1 MNYVASDKVIDD
13 MAPEIDSLYKMIE
26 YMYRYIV
33 IDDLINTRSP
43 DRRIHSNIYK
53 QKKDTLNNLCST
65 IRSYKVSKKIVS
77 STSDHHYER
86 LTMVSKITDTY
97 LKFISEIVELEKV

>member
-1 MNYVASDKVIDD
+1 MNYVASDKMIDD
-13 MAPEIDSLYKMIE
+13 MEPEIDSLYKMIE
-26 YMYRYIV
+26 YMYKYIV

-43 DRRIHSNIYK
+43 DRRFHRNIYT
-53 QKKDTLNNLCST
+53 QKKDTLNNLCSA

-77 STSDHHYER
+77 ATNDHYYER

-97 LKFISEIVELEKV
+97 LKFISEIVDLENM